1 MKKIKNTYK
10 TTENLLYSVLWIFV
24 FISPVLLSTGDNKL
38 DTNRILQEWIK
49 IFPFFVI
56 FLANNIFIFSYFVEK
71 KSLKYLFI
79 ISITIIII
87 SIPASFNHLIYNLL
101 NISSPKQPDNSP
113 LDFHYFLNKI
123 FYNIIFG
130 ILTVGVNNAIKI
142 AANWEKDKRKLEHLE
157 NENLKIQLTHL
168 QQQVSPHFFMNTLNN
183 IHSLV
188 DINAEEAK
196 EAIIKL
202 SVLMRY
208 LLYEASKEKIQLHK
222 EIEFIRSYISLYQ
235 IRVSDKVD
243 IKTTITE
250 ELFNIQIPPM
260 LFISFIENAFKYGIS
275 YQLKSYVYIDIL
287 ISRNSLN
294 MKIRNSKHNSYN
306 KTESEYSGFGLDN
319 IKRRLNLLYAEN
331 YKLVIIDKDNEFE
344 VNLTIPL

>member
-1 MKKIKNTYK
+1 MKQFKNKYRTR
-10 TTENLLYSVLWIFV
+10 ENLLFLFLWIFV
-24 FISPVLLSTGDNKL
+24 FVSPIILSTGDNKL
-38 DTNRILQEWIK
+38 DTTRIIHEWIRIL
-49 IFPFFVI
+49 PFFVLFCLNNFLI
-56 FLANNIFIFSYFVEK
+56 FKYFIQK
-71 KSLKYLFI
+71 KSLKYLIFI
-79 ISITIIII
+79 ALVIFITA
-87 SIPASFNHLIYNLL
+87 IPSTYIHLIFNLL
-101 NISSPKQPDNSP
+101 YIPQPKLPHNP
-113 LDFHYFLNKI
+113 ETDFYYLLNKY

-188 DINAEEAK
+188 DIDTEQAK

-235 IRVSDKVD
+235 IRFSDKVD

-250 ELFNIQIPPM
+250 ENFNIQIPPM
-260 LFISFIENAFKYGIS
+260 LFVSFIENAFKYGIS
-275 YQLKSYVYIDIL
+275 YQTKSFVYIDIL
-287 ISRNSLN
+287 ITQNSIR
-294 MKIRNSKHNSYN
+294 MKIMNSKHKTNN

-319 IKRRLNLLYAEN
+319 IKRRLNLLYADN

-344 VNLTIPL
+344 VNLIIPL